1 MSKQKQKNNFYTQLV
16 LNLDFWGEFNEQSL
30 IILWLTDVRMR
41 ASEKDLP
48 VFGFY
53 SSTNPMKRTRVFR

>member
-1 MSKQKQKNNFYTQLV
+1 MLKQKQKKTFLYTTCCELV
-16 LNLDFWGEFNEQSL
+16 FFEEFNEQSL

-48 VFGFY
+48 MFGFY
-53 SSTNPMKRTRVFR
+53 SSTNPMKRTI